1 MNVIND
7 EEMTHDSDASMGYIV
22 VLKQARRNQICCNM
36 KHLKDAVTRGQ
47 KRLFFSRR
55 KKKSKHCGAT
65 EPSFRVM
72 AMTKKSKSTYFHEDS
87 IS

>member
-47 KRLFFSRR
+47 KRLFFFST
-55 KKKSKHCGAT
+55 KKKKRNIV
-65 EPSFRVM
+65 EPQNQVLELWR
-72 AMTKKSKSTYFHEDS
+72 
-87 IS
+87 

>member
-55 KKKSKHCGAT
+55 KKKNETLWSH
-65 EPSFRVM
+65 R
-72 AMTKKSKSTYFHEDS
+72 TKF
-87 IS
+87 